1 MNMPPRPLK
10 LNLES
15 LYLLTAVSLDAD
27 GPGGHGI
34 RLTLTGRGESDEM
47 TGTLALDPN
56 ACSLNAFGDR
66 EMCTKIAIRT
76 IPVTATLQRLGDPKR
91 LGRSFYAL
99 HTVKPMQEIIDSML
113 ADFDRDPVEALNH
126 RPLKFDVDGRPVD
139 VETLFSPW
147 DIRAGRD
154 VSGRDRRARC
164 CRCSITGS

>member
-1 MNMPPRPLK
+1 MNMPSHPLK

-15 LYLLTAVSLDAD
+15 LYLLTSVSLDAD

-34 RLTLTGRGESDEM
+34 RLTLAGRGDSDEM

-99 HTVKPMQEIIDSML
+99 HGEGLPHGV
-113 ADFDRDPVEALNH
+113 ALIMYPRRERIYLKAEH
-126 RPLKFDVDGRPVD
+126 ALVPLYPEDG
-139 VETLFSPW
+139 
-147 DIRAGRD
+147 A
-154 VSGRDRRARC
+154 
-164 CRCSITGS
+164 